1 MQENTVKQDFIFNIR
16 FMRIEGEYLNLIWYS
31 IFSTRDCDLDPYSF
45 ILNII
50 QHHQISDLCQMHP
63 IFYECFIVNKKDEA
77 WNILLYHV
85 EKSEQIEFCFLFVS
99 TSSCY
104 SQIDPWPECN
114 QAEQKPTIT
123 NQPTSILYQLF
134 NILNQSVFV
143 YTFLVNKANIL
154 FLQTQHHLQDC
165 NLKLLS

>member
-1 MQENTVKQDFIFNIR
+1 MKHETYCCI
-16 FMRIEGEYLNLIWYS
+16 M
-31 IFSTRDCDLDPYSF
+31 
-45 ILNII
+45 
-50 QHHQISDLCQMHP
+50 
-63 IFYECFIVNKKDEA
+63 
-77 WNILLYHV
+77 LYHV

-134 NILNQSVFV
+134 NILNQSAFV

-154 FLQTQHHLQDC
+154 ISPDLAPLAR
-165 NLKLLS
+165 L